1 MFTKNTKK
9 LLLLI
14 AIFSALAAGALMPL
28 RVQAAVF
35 NVTKTA
41 DTNDGVCNADCSLR
55 EAIVA
60 ANALITGPHTINV
73 PAGTYTLT
81 IVGAGEEDA
90 ATGDLDINENI
101 TITGA
106 SAATTIINGGG
117 IDRVFDIDPYDI
129 SPTVTLQNL
138 TITGGSVSGPGGGA
152 YVNSSG
158 CPIVTLTNI
167 AITGNTAGLGGGVA
181 NDGCGSLTIISSTIN
196 GNTAVSGDGGGINS
210 AYALTLTN
218 VTVSGN
224 ATINGDGAGI
234 YTNSFGNTTTI
245 TNSTISGNIAGT
257 GGGGIFAGNGTMTV
271 TGSTISGNIAGTG
284 GGVSFAPPSILPV
297 AGANLQVVNSTISG
311 NTASGSGG
319 GFFNGNYG
327 SLTPLLLSYSTVAN
341 NNAATGGGIYG
352 DFILDFQN
360 NTFLSNT
367 AFGNTIVANNPT
379 GGNCAGAGIRTS
391 NGNNLDSANTCG
403 FASSGDLINIDPLLS
418 ALANNGGSTFTHALL
433 TGSPAINAGNNT
445 GCPATDQRGYSR
457 SGNCD
462 IGAYEFGGIAPFAD
476 LSITKT
482 GSPDP
487 VTVGNNL
494 TYTITITN
502 NGPNTAT
509 GVTLTDTL
517 PGSVTFV
524 SSTPSQGFC
533 SGAAVVTCSIGS
545 LANSASATV
554 AIVVTPT
561 AAGTLTSTASVT
573 AAETDTNAANNS
585 ATQGTTVSA
594 AGGNTSAA
602 ASGGGD
608 SGETGGGGCGSGSSG
623 SSNCSGDNSS
633 SVCSQMSNKRK
644 NNQQPFSGALMLFA
658 PLTWL
663 LFRRAVR
670 KMLNAHALQVSR
682 P

>member
-1 MFTKNTKK
+1 MFIKNTKK

-14 AIFSALAAGALMPL
+14 AVFSALAGGALTPL

-35 NVTKTA
+35 NVTKTT

-60 ANALITGPHTINV
+60 ANALIGPHTINV
-73 PAGTYTLT
+73 SAGTYTLT
-81 IVGAGEEDA
+81 IAGAGEEDA

-106 SAATTIINGGG
+106 GAATTIINGGG
-117 IDRVFDIDPYDI
+117 IDRAFDIDPYDY

-167 AITGNTAGLGGGVA
+167 TITGNTAGLGGGVA
-181 NDGCGSLTIISSTIN
+181 NDGCGSLTITSSTISSNNAISN
-196 GNTAVSGDGGGINS
+196 GGGVFASNSITAITSSTISNNTAGNGGGVYFDS
-210 AYALTLTN
+210 SLS
-218 VTVSGN
+218 SGN
-224 ATINGDGAGI
+224 LQIL
-234 YTNSFGNTTTI
+234 
-245 TNSTISGNIAGT
+245 NSTISANSAGSF
-257 GGGGIFAGNGTMTV
+257 GGGI
-271 TGSTISGNIAGTG
+271 
-284 GGVSFAPPSILPV
+284 
-297 AGANLQVVNSTISG
+297 
-311 NTASGSGG
+311 
-319 GFFNGNYG
+319 FNGNYG
-327 SLTPLLLSYSTVAN
+327 SVTPLLLTYSTIAN

-352 DFILDFQN
+352 DLIFILQN
-360 NTFLSNT
+360 LESNT
-367 AFGNTIVANNPT
+367 AFGSTIVANNPT

-403 FASSGDLINIDPLLS
+403 FAGAGDLVNTNPILS

-462 IGAYEFGGIAPFAD
+462 IGAYEFGGIAPVAD

-482 GSPDP
+482 DSPDP

-494 TYTITITN
+494 TYTITIAN

-517 PGSVTFV
+517 PGSITFV

-573 AAETDTNAANNS
+573 AAETDTNTANNS
-585 ATQGTTVSA
+585 ATQSTTVSA
-594 AGGNTSAA
+594 A
-602 ASGGGD
+602 ASGGD

-623 SSNCSGDNSS
+623 GSNCSGDNSS

>member
-1 MFTKNTKK
+1 MFIKNTKK

-14 AIFSALAAGALMPL
+14 AVFSALAGGALTPL

-35 NVTKTA
+35 NVTKTT

-60 ANALITGPHTINV
+60 ANALTGPHTINV
-73 PAGTYTLT
+73 SAGTYTLT
-81 IVGAGEEDA
+81 IAGAGEEDA

-106 SAATTIINGGG
+106 GAATTIINGGG
-117 IDRVFDIDPYDI
+117 IDRAFDIDPYDY

-167 AITGNTAGLGGGVA
+167 TITGNTAGLGGGVA
-181 NDGCGSLTIISSTIN
+181 NDGCGSLTITSSTISSNNAISN
-196 GNTAVSGDGGGINS
+196 GGGVFASNSITAITSSTISNNTAGNGGGVYFDS
-210 AYALTLTN
+210 SLS
-218 VTVSGN
+218 SGN
-224 ATINGDGAGI
+224 LQIL
-234 YTNSFGNTTTI
+234 
-245 TNSTISGNIAGT
+245 NSTISANSAGSF
-257 GGGGIFAGNGTMTV
+257 GGGI
-271 TGSTISGNIAGTG
+271 
-284 GGVSFAPPSILPV
+284 
-297 AGANLQVVNSTISG
+297 
-311 NTASGSGG
+311 
-319 GFFNGNYG
+319 FNGNYG
-327 SLTPLLLSYSTVAN
+327 SVTPLLLTYSTIAN

-352 DFILDFQN
+352 DLIFILQN
-360 NTFLSNT
+360 LESNT
-367 AFGNTIVANNPT
+367 AFGSTIVANNPT

-403 FASSGDLINIDPLLS
+403 FAGAGDLVNTNPILS

-462 IGAYEFGGIAPFAD
+462 IGAYEFGGIAPVAD

-482 GSPDP
+482 DSPDP

-494 TYTITITN
+494 TYTITIAN

-517 PGSVTFV
+517 PGSITFV

-573 AAETDTNAANNS
+573 AAETDTNTANNS
-585 ATQGTTVSA
+585 ATQSTTVSA
-594 AGGNTSAA
+594 A
-602 ASGGGD
+602 ASGGD

-623 SSNCSGDNSS
+623 GSNCSGDNSS

>member
-1 MFTKNTKK
+1 
-9 LLLLI
+9 
-14 AIFSALAAGALMPL
+14 
-28 RVQAAVF
+28 
-35 NVTKTA
+35 
-41 DTNDGVCNADCSLR
+41 
-55 EAIVA
+55 
-60 ANALITGPHTINV
+60 
-73 PAGTYTLT
+73 
-81 IVGAGEEDA
+81 
-90 ATGDLDINENI
+90 
-101 TITGA
+101 
-106 SAATTIINGGG
+106 
-117 IDRVFDIDPYDI
+117 
-129 SPTVTLQNL
+129 
-138 TITGGSVSGPGGGA
+138 
-152 YVNSSG
+152 
-158 CPIVTLTNI
+158 VTLTNI
-167 AITGNTAGLGGGVA
+167 AITGNTADLGGGVA
-181 NDGCGSLTIISSTIN
+181 NDGCGSLTITSSTIS

-210 AYALTLTN
+210 TYALTLTN

-257 GGGGIFAGNGTMTV
+257 GGGIFAGNGTMTV

-297 AGANLQVVNSTISG
+297 AGANLQIVNSTISG
-311 NTASGSGG
+311 NSATSFGG
-319 GFFNGNYG
+319 GIFNGNYG
-327 SLTPLLLSYSTVAN
+327 STTPLLLSYSTIAN
-341 NNAATGGGIYG
+341 NNAATGGGVYG
-352 DFILDFQN
+352 DFEIDLQN

-379 GGNCAGAGIRTS
+379 GGNCAGAGTRTS

-418 ALANNGGSTFTHALL
+418 ALANNGGLTFTHALL
-433 TGSPAINAGNNT
+433 TGSAAINAGNNT

-462 IGAYEFGGIAPFAD
+462 IGAYEFGGIAPAAD

-482 GSPDP
+482 DSPDP
-487 VTVGNNL
+487 VTAGSSL
-494 TYTITITN
+494 TYTITIAN

-517 PGSVTFV
+517 PGSITFV

-561 AAGTLTSTASVT
+561 AAATLTSTASVT

-585 ATQGTTVSA
+585 ATQSTTVSA

-602 ASGGGD
+602 ASGGD
-608 SGETGGGGCGSGSSG
+608 SGESGGGGCGGGCSGG
-623 SSNCSGDNSS
+623 SNCSGDNSS
-633 SVCSQMSNKRK
+633 SVCSQISNKRK

-670 KMLNAHALQVSR
+670 KMLNAHTLQVSR

>member
-1 MFTKNTKK
+1 MFIKNTKK

-14 AIFSALAAGALMPL
+14 AVFSALAGGALTPL

-106 SAATTIINGGG
+106 GAATTIINGGG
-117 IDRVFDIDPYDI
+117 IDRVFDIDPYAYN
-129 SPTVTLQNL
+129 PTVTLQNL
-138 TITGGSVSGPGGGA
+138 TITNGSFSGWGGGA

-167 AITGNTAGLGGGVA
+167 AVMGNTSSFGGGVA
-181 NDGCGSLTIISSTIN
+181 NEGCGSLTIGSSTISSN
-196 GNTAVSGDGGGINS
+196 NAISGGGIYAGNNS
-210 AYALTLTN
+210 TTN
-218 VTVSGN
+218 
-224 ATINGDGAGI
+224 
-234 YTNSFGNTTTI
+234 I
-245 TNSTISGNIAGT
+245 TNSTISGNT
-257 GGGGIFAGNGTMTV
+257 TSSDGGGIFFDNY
-271 TGSTISGNIAGTG
+271 SDLQ
-284 GGVSFAPPSILPV
+284 IL
-297 AGANLQVVNSTISG
+297 NSTISG
-311 NTASGSGG
+311 NSASGSGG
-319 GFFNGNYG
+319 GIFNGNYG
-327 SLTPLLLSYSTVAN
+327 SSTPLLLSYSTITN

-352 DFILDFQN
+352 NFILLLQVI
-360 NTFLSNT
+360 LYSNT

-379 GGNCAGAGIRTS
+379 GGNCAGAGTRTS

-403 FASSGDLINIDPLLS
+403 FAGAGDLVNTNPILS

-445 GCPATDQRGYSR
+445 GCPATDQRGYFR

-462 IGAYEFGGIAPFAD
+462 IGAYEFGGIAPVAD

-482 GSPDP
+482 DSPDP
-487 VTVGNNL
+487 VTAGSSL
-494 TYTITITN
+494 TYTITIAN

-561 AAGTLTSTASVT
+561 AAGTITNTASVT
-573 AAETDTNAANNS
+573 AAVTDTNTANNS
-585 ATQGTTVSA
+585 ATQSTTVSA

-602 ASGGGD
+602 SSGGD
-608 SGETGGGGCGSGSSG
+608 SGESGGGGCGSGSSG
-623 SSNCSGDNSS
+623 GSNCSGDNSS

-644 NNQQPFSGALMLFA
+644 NNQQPFSGALMLLA